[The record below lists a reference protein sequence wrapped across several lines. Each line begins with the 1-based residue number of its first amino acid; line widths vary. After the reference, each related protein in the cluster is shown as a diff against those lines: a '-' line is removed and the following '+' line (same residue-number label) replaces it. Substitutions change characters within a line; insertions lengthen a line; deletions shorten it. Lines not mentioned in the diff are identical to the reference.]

1 MLAVLNFKIQIMK
14 FKLFKSVLILLLFS
28 NFQLLAQ
35 NKILFDATK
44 AEMAGNADWIVDA
57 DSHNIY
63 FSNTTHLPYASTG
76 SSGASNPQRIP
87 TPAQSGITISTTE
100 DFWQGA
106 ISYWAVDCA
115 KKGYIV
121 ETLPFNGAITYGN
134 TSNLQDL
141 SNYKAFI
148 VTEPNMLFAASEKTA
163 IINYVAAGGSLFMI
177 ADHDV
182 SDRNNDGF
190 DSPHIWNDL
199 LSSNSVAQDPFGI
212 SFDYVD
218 ITGTYAN
225 VANLPTDPILHG
237 TAGNVTKVQWS
248 GGTTMTLNTTSNPS
262 VKGVV
267 FKTGTSGTSNV
278 LCAYATYGIGKVA
291 AVGDS
296 SIADDGTG
304 DTGDTLYDGYITDA
318 AGNHQKLLMN
328 ITIWLMTPTL
338 SSASYQMDETFFTI
352 APNPT
357 NNKQIQLSFTLE
369 ETQNATVTIY
379 DSLGRTIKEVEMN
392 ELNSGLN
399 YQTIDASNL
408 NSGMYFC
415 KLSTPNGNKSLR
427 VTIK

>member
-1 MLAVLNFKIQIMK
+1 MKMK
-14 FKLFKSVLILLLFS
+14 FRINKITLLVILINTIAF
-28 NFQLLAQ
+28 AQ
-35 NKILFDATK
+35 TGNKILFDATK

-57 DSHNIY
+57 DAHNIY
-63 FSNTTHLPYASTG
+63 FNSTTHLPYASTG

-87 TPAQSGITISTTE
+87 TPAQSGITASTTE
-100 DFWQGA
+100 DYWQGA

-121 ETLPFNGAITYGN
+121 ESLPFNAAITFGN
-134 TSNLQDL
+134 TTNPQDL

-148 VTEPNMLFAASEKTA
+148 VTEPNMLFSASEKTA
-163 IINYVAAGGSLFMI
+163 IINFVAAGGGLFMI

-182 SDRNNDGF
+182 SDRNNDGY

-199 LSSNSVAQDPFGI
+199 LGNNSVVQDPFGI

-218 ITGTYAN
+218 ISGTYSN
-225 VANLPTDPILHG
+225 VANLPTDPLLHG

-262 VKGVV
+262 VKGVA
-267 FKTGTSGTSNV
+267 FKTGASTTGFTNV
-278 LCAYATYGIGKVA
+278 LCAYATYGSGKVA

-328 ITIWLMTPTL
+328 ATIWLMTPNL
-338 SSASYQMDETFFTI
+338 ASPSYEMDKMGFTI

-357 NNKQIQLSFTLE
+357 NNKQVQLSFTLE
-369 ETQNATVTIY
+369 ESQNATISIY
-379 DSLGRTIKEVEMN
+379 DSLGRTIKEVPLN
-392 ELNSGLN
+392 ALNSGLN
-399 YQTIDASNL
+399 YQTIDASDL
-408 NSGMYFC
+408 NSGLYFC
-415 KLSTPNGNKSLR
+415 KLSTINGSKSLQL
-427 VTIK
+427 IIQ